1 VAAALEAPPTPF
13 DERRGGL
20 GLILPIA
27 RRVIEH
33 HGGQLWSPPSE
44 KAGFGSKSAV
54 VLSIPVLAKG

>member
-1 VAAALEAPPTPF
+1 L

-33 HGGQLWSPPSE
+33 PGGEEWSPPSE
-44 KAGFGSKSAV
+44 KSASGRKAR
-54 VLSIPVLAKG
+54 LCSRSRSSPSPDP